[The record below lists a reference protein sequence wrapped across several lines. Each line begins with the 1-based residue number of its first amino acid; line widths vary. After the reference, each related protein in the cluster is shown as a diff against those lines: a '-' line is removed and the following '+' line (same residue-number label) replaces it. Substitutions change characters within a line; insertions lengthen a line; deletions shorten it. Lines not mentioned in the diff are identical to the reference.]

1 MYDTNGSNT
10 TTTTTSTSPQS
21 PQTRGYL
28 HASAGGTPV
37 HNGSSTASAFD
48 PATTA
53 LGELML
59 HPGLAARRLTVTTG
73 KVLYEPHHEA
83 KFLYF
88 VHRGQVRT
96 YRVEHPGHGRLLE
109 ILGPDEWCGEAALAR
124 QGRYGEQAVAVTP
137 SIITEVAADRLLPL
151 LSQQPRA
158 AVELM
163 KQVAAKLA
171 AARADADG
179 LVFDDCN
186 VRLLKTLLRF
196 SHSAAAV
203 PHADGVILRI
213 THEQLAQAVG
223 VARETVSLA
232 ITHLRRA
239 KVLRTGRNQLV
250 YNPENLRTFVRG
262 AGAAHRQEPER
273 DPIVN
278 GG

>member
-10 TTTTTSTSPQS
+10 TTTTTTTS

-28 HASAGGTPV
+28 SASAGGAPA
-37 HNGSSTASAFD
+37 HNGNGTAGSLDA
-48 PATTA
+48 ATTA

-59 HPGLAARRLTVTTG
+59 HPSLGARRLTVTTG

-109 ILGPDEWCGEAALAR
+109 ILGPDDWCGEAALAR
-124 QGRYGEQAVAVTP
+124 QGRYGEQAIAVTP
-137 SIITEVAADRLLPL
+137 STITEVPADRLLPL
-151 LSQQPRA
+151 LAQQPRA

-186 VRLLKTLLRF
+186 ARLLKTLLRF

-213 THEQLAQAVG
+213 THQQLAQAVG

-239 KVLRTGRNQLV
+239 NVLRTGRNQLM
-250 YNPENLRTFVRG
+250 YNPDNLRSFVRG
-262 AGAAHRQEPER
+262 GHRQQR
-273 DPIVN
+273 DTVVN

>member
-1 MYDTNGSNT
+1 MYDTNGSSSSNSYNT
-10 TTTTTSTSPQS
+10 TSQS
-21 PQTRGYL
+21 PQVRSYAPSSGSAFA
-28 HASAGGTPV
+28 HAGGASA
-37 HNGSSTASAFD
+37 SSFD
-48 PATTA
+48 AATTA
-53 LGELML
+53 LGELIVQ
-59 HPGLAARRLTVTTG
+59 PGLGARRLTVGTG

-83 KFLYF
+83 RFLYF

-96 YRVEHPGHGRLLE
+96 YRVEEPGNGRLLE
-109 ILGPDEWCGEAALAR
+109 ILGPDDWCGEAALAR
-124 QGRYGEQAVAVTP
+124 LGRYGDQAVTVTP
-137 SIITEVAADRLLPL
+137 SIITEVPADRLLPL

-186 VRLLKTLLRF
+186 ARLLKTLLRF

-213 THEQLAQAVG
+213 THQQLAQAVG
-223 VARETVSLA
+223 VARETISLA

-239 KVLRTGRNQLV
+239 KILRTGRNQLM

-262 AGAAHRQEPER
+262 GGLQRNEQEP
-273 DPIVN
+273 DTVVN

>member
-1 MYDTNGSNT
+1 MYDSNGSNT
-10 TTTTTSTSPQS
+10 TTTTTTSQS
-21 PQTRGYL
+21 SQARSYVS
-28 HASAGGTPV
+28 AS
-37 HNGSSTASAFD
+37 NGSGSGGSASIFD
-48 PATTA
+48 AATTA

-59 HPGLAARRLTVTTG
+59 HPALGARRLTVSAG

-83 KFLYF
+83 RFLYF

-96 YRVEHPGHGRLLE
+96 YRLEDPVNGRLLE
-109 ILGPDEWCGEAALAR
+109 ILGPDDWCGEAALAR
-124 QGRYGEQAVAVTP
+124 QARYGEQAVAVAP
-137 SIITEVAADRLLPL
+137 AIITEVSADRLLPL
-151 LSQQPRA
+151 LGQQPRA

-186 VRLLKTLLRF
+186 ARLLKTLLRF

-213 THEQLAQAVG
+213 THQQLAQAVG
-223 VARETVSLA
+223 VARETISLA

-239 KVLRTGRNQLV
+239 NVLRTGRNQLM
-250 YNPENLRTFVRG
+250 YNPENLRSFARG
-262 AGAAHRQEPER
+262 AHRPGHEHEH
-273 DPIVN
+273 DTVVN